1 MTSATSKTFI
11 FIDASVWIAASG
23 SSTGGSSLVLDICRG
38 QHFAALCSERVLLEA
53 QTNIRNK
60 LPIEA
65 LVRFYQVLAA
75 SMPTVAQPPTPEE
88 EAAHAAL
95 VGVKDAHVIAS
106 ALRGQASYLIT
117 LDRKHLANDRV
128 RAGGLPFELLIPG
141 EFIRLVLVEQRV
153 P

>member
-1 MTSATSKTFI
+1 MSFTTPKTFV

-75 SMPTVAQPPTPEE
+75 TAPEIVQPAAPPEE
-88 EAAHAAL
+88 TAYEALA
-95 VGVKDAHVIAS
+95 GSKDAHVIAS
-106 ALRGQASYLIT
+106 AVRGQASYLVT
-117 LDRKHLANDRV
+117 LDRKHLANEAV
-128 RAGGLPFELLIPG
+128 RRAGLPFQVLLPG
-141 EFIRLVLVEQRV
+141 EFIQEMLSTV
-153 P
+153 